1 MLVMFRSLRSSY
13 RIVRAVA
20 GVGALLL
27 IAGCTGDVFVHGAV
41 PAPENANRNT
51 DLELGIAVVHPVG
64 VESTDA
70 GSTATLQWA
79 DIATLSGTVVRVQA
93 QRLAV
98 NGNNTLPNAFT
109 GPAIQLIGDGTPGS
123 GRDAVSD
130 GENDIFRWDTT
141 GVRVGRY
148 LATITIEAPDG
159 TTRTVLSLDQ
169 DRGTT
174 GVVEITTTLPTPTLT
189 FTAPG
194 AADATV
200 TTGNTFNITWTD
212 NGNSNAAARLTLGL
226 DVSTDTDHDDGNEII
241 LLSNDPLSTGGNA
254 GSFTFNFLDQD
265 GNGVPDGTYTVFARI
280 DDNAHDVVTVE
291 ATGKLQLNP

>member
-1 MLVMFRSLRSSY
+1 MFAMSRSLRTSF
-13 RIVRAVA
+13 RVVRAVA
-20 GVGALLL
+20 GVGAVLLF
-27 IAGCTGDVFVHGAV
+27 AGCTGDVFLYGAV
-41 PAPENANRNT
+41 PSPENANRNT

-64 VESTDA
+64 VESTAA
-70 GSTATLQWA
+70 GSTATIQWA
-79 DIATLSGTVVRVQA
+79 DIASLSGTVVRVQV

-98 NGNNTLPNAFT
+98 NGNTTLPDAFT
-109 GPAIQLIGDGTPGS
+109 GPVIQLIGDGTPGS
-123 GRDAVSD
+123 GRDALSD

-148 LATITIEAPDG
+148 MATITIEAPDG
-159 TTRTVLSLDQ
+159 TTESVLSLDQ

-174 GVVEITTTLPTPTLT
+174 GVVNITTTLPTPTLT

-200 TTGNTFNITWTD
+200 TTGNTFNITWND

-226 DVSTDTDHDDGNEII
+226 DISTDTNHNDGNEII
-241 LLSNDPLSTGGNA
+241 LLSNDPLSTDGNT

-265 GNGVPDGTYTVFARI
+265 GNGVADGTYTVFARI
-280 DDNAHDVVTVE
+280 DDNAHDVVTVS
-291 ATGKLQLNP
+291 ATGKLLLNP